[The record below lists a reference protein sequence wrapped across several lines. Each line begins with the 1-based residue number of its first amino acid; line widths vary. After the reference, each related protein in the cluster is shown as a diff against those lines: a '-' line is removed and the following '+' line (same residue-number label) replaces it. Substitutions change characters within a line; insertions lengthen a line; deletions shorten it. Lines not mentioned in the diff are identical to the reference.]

1 VHFKYLILIASVLFG
16 LYAAALALLR
26 TAPRASR
33 AGVVFDAVYSFICT
47 ISDDCEKYSADNN
60 VGHF

>member
-1 VHFKYLILIASVLFG
+1 LFLTALVLFG
-16 LYAAALALLR
+16 FYTAALALLR

-33 AGVVFDAVYSFICT
+33 AGVVFDAIYSFICT